1 LAFKKPAKAHE
12 MKLLAIDCSTERMS
26 VALAQGERRWT
37 HAGAGGAQASAALI
51 PAIMGLLDEAQL
63 SLKELDA
70 IAFGQ
75 GPGAFTGLR
84 TACAVAQGLAL
95 GARLRLLPI
104 DSLLMLAHAVLS
116 SHTSLREADPLNNP
130 SLREAKRR
138 SNPQFLRVLSVL
150 DARMGQVYA
159 AAYEHGPEGWR
170 CLQAPFL
177 SQPEALVLPPGW
189 QEQGFVLASNAHAI
203 YPDAFASN
211 LSQGGVAIEAW
222 PQAMVM
228 LDLAALAYAR
238 GESVS
243 PAEALPLYV
252 RDKVALTSAER
263 LAANVS
269 HST

>member
-1 LAFKKPAKAHE
+1 

-26 VALAQGERRWT
+26 VALAQGDRRWT
-37 HAGAGGAQASAALI
+37 HEGGGGAQASAALI

-63 SLKELDA
+63 PLKELDA

-95 GARLRLLPI
+95 GAKLRLLPI
-104 DSLLMLAHAVLS
+104 DSLLMLAHAALIT
-116 SHTSLREADPLNNP
+116 HP

-138 SNPQFLRVLSVL
+138 SNPQFFRVLSVL

-159 AAYEHGPEGWR
+159 AAYEHGPGGWR
-170 CLQAPFL
+170 YLQAPFL
-177 SQPEALVLPPGW
+177 SQPEALVLPAEW
-189 QEQGFVLASNAHAI
+189 LEQGFVLASNAHAI
-203 YPDAFASN
+203 YPDAFAST
-211 LSQGGVAIEAW
+211 LSQGGVATEAW
-222 PQAMVM
+222 PQAVVM

-269 HST
+269 RST

>member
-1 LAFKKPAKAHE
+1 

-26 VALAQGERRWT
+26 VALAQGERSWT
-37 HAGAGGAQASAALI
+37 HEGVGGAQASAALI
-51 PAIMGLLDEAQL
+51 PAIMDLLDEAQL
-63 SLKELDA
+63 PLKELDA

-95 GARLRLLPI
+95 GAKLRLLPI
-104 DSLLMLAHAVLS
+104 DSLLMLAHAALS
-116 SHTSLREADPLNNP
+116 THPP
-130 SLREAKRR
+130 SD
-138 SNPQFLRVLSVL
+138 RVLSVL

-159 AAYEHGPEGWR
+159 AAYAHGPEGWR
-170 CLQAPFL
+170 CLQAPSL
-177 SQPEALVLPPGW
+177 SQPEALVLPTGW

-203 YPDAFASN
+203 YPDAFAST

-222 PQAMVM
+222 PQAEVM
-228 LDLAALAYAR
+228 LDLAVLAYAR

-269 HST
+269 RSA

>member
-1 LAFKKPAKAHE
+1 

-26 VALAQGERRWT
+26 VALAQGDRRWT
-37 HAGAGGAQASAALI
+37 HEGAGGAQASATLI
-51 PAIMGLLDEAQL
+51 PAITGLLDEAQL
-63 SLKELDA
+63 PLKELDA

-95 GARLRLLPI
+95 GAKLRLLPI
-104 DSLLMLAHAVLS
+104 DSLLMLAHAALS
-116 SHTSLREADPLNNP
+116 TH
-130 SLREAKRR
+130 
-138 SNPQFLRVLSVL
+138 PQSSRILSVL

-170 CLQAPFL
+170 CLQVPFL

-189 QEQGFVLASNAHAI
+189 QEQGFVLASNAHAT
-203 YPDAFASN
+203 YPDAFAST
-211 LSQGGVAIEAW
+211 LSQGGVVIEAW
-222 PQAMVM
+222 PQAEVM

-238 GESVS
+238 GDSVS

-263 LAANVS
+263 LAANLS
-269 HST
+269 RST